1 MTSKKLSR
9 AEHPM
14 FNCVDLMKAP
24 VEQFLYY
31 DMGFRRI
38 REWPKWV
45 SRLIESRAE
54 DDLIYEESLE
64 RFARATSETPDAL
77 RSMFANV
84 LLDHPRH
91 IGNRLYETYIFS
103 PFRSTEELNYFM
115 CYSKVIIPAFRK
127 RGFIPH
133 VTPSLYHKNMQALDG
148 GIYGSLVFI
157 RRKLSSLRVISLDH
171 HGMDP
176 EDYGYDSETGE
187 FDAYGEFHDYCDLPT
202 D

>member
-14 FNCVDLMKAP
+14 FNSPCLMKST
-24 VEQFLYY
+24 VEQLLYY

-38 REWPKWV
+38 QDWPKWV
-45 SRLIESRAE
+45 AQLIDTNVE

-64 RFARATSETPDAL
+64 RYARAVSDTPDAV
-77 RSMFANV
+77 RFVYKSI

-91 IGNRLYETYIFS
+91 IGNSRYEAYIFS

-115 CYSKVIIPAFRK
+115 CNSKVIIPAFRK
-127 RGFIPH
+127 HRFIPH
-133 VTPSLYHKNMQALDG
+133 VTPSLYHKNMHALDG

-157 RRKLSSLRVISLDH
+157 RVKISRLGIH
-171 HGMDP
+171 HYEGM
-176 EDYGYDSETGE
+176 
-187 FDAYGEFHDYCDLPT
+187 
-202 D
+202 